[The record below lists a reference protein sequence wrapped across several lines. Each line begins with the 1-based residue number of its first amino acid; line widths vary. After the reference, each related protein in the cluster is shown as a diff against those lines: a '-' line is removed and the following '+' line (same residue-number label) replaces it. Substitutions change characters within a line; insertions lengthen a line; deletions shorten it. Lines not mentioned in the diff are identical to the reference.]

1 MQTSNNTILITGG
14 ATGIGLSLA
23 IEFLKRGNE
32 VIICGRRENLLD
44 EVKAKHPQ
52 IHTYKTDITK
62 LDERKSLVSS
72 LSKNHPEINVLI
84 NNAGIQREFLMN
96 DENVAAKFESENEI
110 EGNLTAPIHLTMLLL
125 PFLKQNKN
133 AAIINVTSGLAYVPH
148 ARMLV
153 YSATKSALQSFTK
166 SLRHQLKNDNIKVF
180 EFAPPIVDTD
190 LDKGAREK
198 RGDTNKG
205 IKPEIVTEQVIKGL
219 EKDQYEIAIG
229 QSKTLRFASR
239 FFFDKIFNAMNG
251 K

>member
-1 MQTSNNTILITGG
+1 
-14 ATGIGLSLA
+14 
-23 IEFLKRGNE
+23 
-32 VIICGRRENLLD
+32 
-44 EVKAKHPQ
+44 
-52 IHTYKTDITK
+52 
-62 LDERKSLVSS
+62 
-72 LSKNHPEINVLI
+72 
-84 NNAGIQREFLMN
+84 
-96 DENVAAKFESENEI
+96 
-110 EGNLTAPIHLTMLLL
+110 MLLL

-180 EFAPPIVDTD
+180 EIAPPIVDTD

-239 FFFDKIFNAMNG
+239 FFFDKIFGSITFGMGNSSKCLSLQDANIRHIHTSFRTSESLVCREG
-251 K
+251 